1 MTRDEQRARILS
13 GAVYDDLTAELVDAR
28 ERAVLATNRYN
39 ASFGQSAEVRE
50 EILRGL
56 LGHAGHG
63 AFFEPTFRCE
73 FGDTITVGENFYA
86 NFDCVM
92 LDGGGIT
99 IGDDVLL
106 GPRVGIYT
114 TNHALDPAE
123 RAAGA
128 CVAGPVVIGDTV
140 WIGGGVTIN
149 PGVTI
154 GEGAVIG
161 SGSVV
166 TKDVPA
172 RTIAAGVPARP
183 IRAITEADRTGYL
196 DARGGRPLL

>member
-1 MTRDEQRARILS
+1 MNLDAQRAVILS
-13 GAVYDDLTAELVDAR
+13 GAVYNDLTEELVQAR
-28 ERAVLATNRYN
+28 ERAVIATDRYN
-39 ASFGQSAEVRE
+39 ASFGQPAGVRE
-50 EILRGL
+50 ALLRDL
-56 LGHAGHG
+56 LRHAGTG

-73 FGDTITVGENFYA
+73 FGYNISVGEGFYA

-99 IGDDVLL
+99 IGDHVLL
-106 GPRVGIYT
+106 GPRVSIYT

-128 CVAGPVVIGDTV
+128 CIAKPVVIGDKV

-154 GEGAVIG
+154 GDGAVIG
-161 SGSVV
+161 SGGVV
-166 TKDVPA
+166 TSDIPA
-172 RTIAAGVPARP
+172 RTIAAGVPARV
-183 IRAITEADRTGYL
+183 IRPITEADRTGYL
-196 DARGGRPLL
+196 QTL